1 MYSGTP
7 LIRMPMGQE
16 NCHFSEVSLF
26 QQFWGKI
33 AREKLPLLLE
43 KRPY

>member
-1 MYSGTP
+1 MISG
-7 LIRMPMGQE
+7 GEDNHVQW
-16 NCHFSEVSLF
+16 NSSNHFSEVSLF

-33 AREKLPLLLE
+33 AREKLALLVE